1 MKKLRSKWNSSEFM
15 KSSSKNVGIYHKLEC
30 GANWPNEGYQ
40 MCFGFTCRISSI
52 SSSSWGFKQKRAEVE
67 TTNSPQD
74 VVPSTVEVIRRR
86 KHSSRRRIRPQI
98 TVGKSCWQFNGL
110 DFCSVL
116 ICCCLL
122 LSFFC
127 PHAFHFQKDISHL
140 SPSSLLTYMA
150 ARSIFMPV
158 CKDTSRPVTQCTNSN
173 PNLAHLA
180 LAAAFHQRAEGVLL
194 ANPSSSRRRRSRF
207 KIFARLHRKVSGSAV
222 SAHQPLSFA
231 HSLLPRDTEHHEAA
245 RVYLGC
251 PDLCAPSTLA
261 SLLV

>member
-1 MKKLRSKWNSSEFM
+1 MLASITNLNAVPTDPTRAIICDERF
-15 KSSSKNVGIYHKLEC
+15 G
-30 GANWPNEGYQ
+30 
-40 MCFGFTCRISSI
+40 FGFTCRISRI

-74 VVPSTVEVIRRR
+74 IVPSTVEVIRRR

-122 LSFFC
+122 RSFFC

-150 ARSIFMPV
+150 AHSIFTPV
-158 CKDTSRPVTQCTNSN
+158 SRDTSRAVTQCTNSN

-180 LAAAFHQRAEGVLL
+180 LAAAFHQRAEGVL
-194 ANPSSSRRRRSRF
+194 ARQSVFITASSVPLRDICPPQPESIWKRRCCECTPAAQFRS
-207 KIFARLHRKVSGSAV
+207 
-222 SAHQPLSFA
+222 
-231 HSLLPRDTEHHEAA
+231 
-245 RVYLGC
+245 
-251 PDLCAPSTLA
+251 
-261 SLLV
+261 